1 MVPPRGEIR
10 ASRGCPSLWTLDP
23 VGRASLGGACGG
35 GDGELSRECG
45 CAGLKVAMRAVV
57 PPRVWPQRAAEA
69 SPRSRCGGG
78 SGPLCRLW
86 VDSTPTHS
94 VESHRQSCASN
105 KQAAGKDGQLRACR
119 AGPARD
125 RGVPEQGGP
134 EGALTLNNFS
144 EGIGR
149 VPPARVRVRP
159 VRSLLCA
166 LRLTHRL
173 PSGRCL
179 R

>member
-1 MVPPRGEIR
+1 MVLPRDEIR

-78 SGPLCRLW
+78 SGPLCRLCVDRLW
-86 VDSTPTHS
+86 V
-94 VESHRQSCASN
+94 
-105 KQAAGKDGQLRACR
+105 
-119 AGPARD
+119 
-125 RGVPEQGGP
+125 GGTKRLGDFTSP
-134 EGALTLNNFS
+134 LPRY
-144 EGIGR
+144 GR
-149 VPPARVRVRP
+149 RRR
-159 VRSLLCA
+159 
-166 LRLTHRL
+166 
-173 PSGRCL
+173 
-179 R
+179 

>member
-1 MVPPRGEIR
+1 MVLPRDEIR

-86 VDSTPTHS
+86 VDSGWSMGWGSGLGLGCWVGNIAIWCT
-94 VESHRQSCASN
+94 V
-105 KQAAGKDGQLRACR
+105 
-119 AGPARD
+119 
-125 RGVPEQGGP
+125 
-134 EGALTLNNFS
+134 
-144 EGIGR
+144 
-149 VPPARVRVRP
+149 VR
-159 VRSLLCA
+159 
-166 LRLTHRL
+166 
-173 PSGRCL
+173 
-179 R
+179 